1 MNKRLLIFTLFITCV
16 YTTSLFAQ
24 DRLGV
29 YAAAFY
35 NLENLWD
42 TVDDPNNEGDDDFTP
57 EGKYEWTQTKYEQ
70 KLQNIA
76 KVISQLG
83 RDYCPAGPAIIGISE
98 VENRKVLEDLTK
110 TAPIS
115 GTGYEIVHFESPDH
129 RGIDVAALYN
139 PKLFKLIDAR
149 TYPFNKP
156 DMPHYNTGRGTFS
169 PDCKSLAFTLRWLR
183 FFSAERICCQHRE
196 THWRF
201 YPCTEPGSKSAH
213 CG

>member
-42 TVDDPNNEGDDDFTP
+42 TVDGPNNEGDDDFTP

-70 KLQNIA
+70 KLQNID

-83 RDYCPAGPAIIGISE
+83 RDYRQAGHLGSGKPESIG
-98 VENRKVLEDLTK
+98 R
-110 TAPIS
+110 
-115 GTGYEIVHFESPDH
+115 PDKNSSH
-129 RGIDVAALYN
+129 QWNGI
-139 PKLFKLIDAR
+139 
-149 TYPFNKP
+149 
-156 DMPHYNTGRGTFS
+156 
-169 PDCKSLAFTLRWLR
+169 
-183 FFSAERICCQHRE
+183 
-196 THWRF
+196 
-201 YPCTEPGSKSAH
+201 
-213 CG
+213 